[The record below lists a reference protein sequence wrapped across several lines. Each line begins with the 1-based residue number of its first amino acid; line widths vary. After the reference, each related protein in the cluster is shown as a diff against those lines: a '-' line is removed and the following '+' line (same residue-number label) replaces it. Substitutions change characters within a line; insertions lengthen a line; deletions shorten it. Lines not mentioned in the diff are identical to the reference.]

1 MEIKDRVAIIQVMQL
16 SKSLR
21 MQYDVSKQTKTP
33 NQKQTKENKITIPVN
48 AENSCNMTYTLYF
61 GCSIVVTLI

>member
-48 AENSCNMTYTLYF
+48 AENSCNMT
-61 GCSIVVTLI
+61 